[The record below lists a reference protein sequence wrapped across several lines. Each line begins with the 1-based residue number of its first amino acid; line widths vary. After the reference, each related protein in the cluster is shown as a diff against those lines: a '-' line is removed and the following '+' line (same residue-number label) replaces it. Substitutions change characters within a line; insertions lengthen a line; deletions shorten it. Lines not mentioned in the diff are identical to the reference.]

1 MPSNK
6 RDSPK
11 FIWTLRRRTGPRS
24 LCWHLGSG
32 AFRVQAEEKSLLWV
46 PLWPSKLLTKKKKKY
61 TSEKLRIMFYSADAK
76 DLSSQIAG
84 RHSSEEVREEPGD
97 KGVSVKQD
105 KK

>member
-1 MPSNK
+1 MAVK
-6 RDSPK
+6 TVDQK
-11 FIWTLRRRTGPRS
+11 
-24 LCWHLGSG
+24 
-32 AFRVQAEEKSLLWV
+32 
-46 PLWPSKLLTKKKKKY
+46 KKKKKY
-61 TSEKLRIMFYSADAK
+61 TSEKVCISTLADAK